1 MNLNVQFKK
10 VLIKN
15 KSCALIFGYLMSLMF
30 LPNLCLFCYY
40 FPCSP
45 AFFYFISFPID
56 FGCWGPQ
63 LVLTH
68 DTARLQTHVCAGL
81 ADEGELSG
89 LVDGAAQLS
98 GVAAV
103 RRHRLGCCERQ
114 EVGLQSA
121 PRAVCSLS
129 DESC

>member
-1 MNLNVQFKK
+1 MYSL
-10 VLIKN
+10 KN
-15 KSCALIFGYLMSLMF
+15 AQIFGYFMLFMF

-45 AFFYFISFPID
+45 ALFYFISFPIN
-56 FGCWGPQ
+56 FGYSGPQ
-63 LVLTH
+63 LVLTQ
-68 DTARLQTHVCAGL
+68 DTARLWTHICAGL

-103 RRHRLGCCERQ
+103 RRHWLGRCEGQRQ

-121 PRAVCSLS
+121 PCPVCSLT

>member
-1 MNLNVQFKK
+1 MF
-10 VLIKN
+10 
-15 KSCALIFGYLMSLMF
+15 FMF
-30 LPNLCLFCYY
+30 LPNFCLFCYY

-45 AFFYFISFPID
+45 AIFHFISFPID
-56 FGCWGPQ
+56 FACSGPQ

-68 DTARLQTHVCAGL
+68 DTARLRTHVCAGL
-81 ADEGELSG
+81 ADEGELGG

-103 RRHRLGCCERQ
+103 RRHRLGRCEGQRQ

-121 PRAVCSLS
+121 PHPVCSLS